1 MCWVTG
7 YILPVKRQH
16 CALVRGGGGATT
28 SQTRWPRGAA
38 AGRERHFSAN
48 WRHRS
53 PPAPDSSPRY
63 TNTENRRNIRRSRP
77 AGRRPAPSWPA
88 WGAGFAPHPGS
99 GRCRRCRPRWPAGRT
114 PGCGGTRP
122 PSLYSGWTRCC
133 RSEKTWNNRVHL
145 SDDYRMISEMINSLV
160 TSVSAQWHFLFFL
173 LGVFDDTGRQWHVGK
188 MSFPPLIFSVWS
200 LLFSSVGT
208 TETAAE
214 NKDLSL
220 YLESSECLNV
230 CLHPNHPPLR
240 NMFVLNCRWWKFVKW
255 NERKILKVKKKL
267 WHLIMAGTFSAEYYD
282 VSVFNLWPHY
292 LIHVRYAS

>member
-1 MCWVTG
+1 MFWGWVTSGFKSVTPVTWNSGLEPTMCWVTG
-7 YILPVKRQH
+7 HILPVKRQH

-28 SQTRWPRGAA
+28 SQTSWLRGAA

-63 TNTENRRNIRRSRP
+63 TNTENRRNIRHSRP

-160 TSVSAQWHFLFFL
+160 TSVSAQWHFFFFFTH
-173 LGVFDDTGRQWHVGK
+173 VWWHRTAVTCWQN
-188 MSFPPLIFSVWS
+188 V
-200 LLFSSVGT
+200 FSSL
-208 TETAAE
+208 
-214 NKDLSL
+214 NFLSVIVIVQQCWNNRN
-220 YLESSECLNV
+220 SCWKQRSVFVSGIIWMSECV
-230 CLHPNHPPLR
+230 PSSKSPSIKKHVR
-240 NMFVLNCRWWKFVKW
+240 WWWKFVKW
-255 NERKILKVKKKL
+255 NERKILKV
-267 WHLIMAGTFSAEYYD
+267 I
-282 VSVFNLWPHY
+282 
-292 LIHVRYAS
+292 